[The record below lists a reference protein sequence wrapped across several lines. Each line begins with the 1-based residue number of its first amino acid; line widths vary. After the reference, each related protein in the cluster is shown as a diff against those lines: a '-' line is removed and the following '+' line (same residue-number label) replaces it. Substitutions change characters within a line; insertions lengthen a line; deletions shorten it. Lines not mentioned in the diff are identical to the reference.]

1 MITVDIVADLNT
13 EDETGYVWTFLDEAR
28 DPALIV
34 PGAVVVAGD
43 EDAPAVAVVVDLT
56 PHPNGTIVHLDVLPG
71 VIDNYLA
78 LARRVTASA

>member
-1 MITVDIVADLNT
+1 MDIVADLNT

-34 PGAVVVAGD
+34 PGTLVVAGD
-43 EDAPAVAVVVDLT
+43 EDTPAVAVVVDLL

-71 VIDNYLA
+71 AIDNYLA
-78 LARRVTASA
+78 LARRVTATA